1 MTFLRPVSTDTP
13 DKFATGPPI
22 QTAAIAFGPLT
33 TRSFTS
39 QGTLVDSNGD
49 VLNGTLF
56 LAIPNQTSSARA
68 ITVFG
73 TTALLRYW
81 RWDGSKWVD

>member
-1 MTFLRPVSTDTP
+1 
-13 DKFATGPPI
+13 
-22 QTAAIAFGPLT
+22 
-33 TRSFTS
+33 
-39 QGTLVDSNGD
+39 LVDSNGD